1 MHSLNNK
8 KEMVSL
14 NTFLCVYNAN
24 AIINKYMT
32 NSLFIVKKGK
42 LL

>member
-8 KEMVSL
+8 KQMVSL
-14 NTFLCVYNAN
+14 NTFLCVYNVC
-24 AIINKYMT
+24 AIIHKCAT

-42 LL
+42 L